1 MSLFAAAFVGG
12 MTVWLINY
20 MEDKKTEKDL
30 TQMYYDKYGM
40 SSGVVHRQVEGEGG
54 PRGQGRAFP
63 SNQHC
68 PADDSVPNRLSG
80 GGRWKERERERESKF
95 LGKGHN
101 AFKCPCEHS

>member
-1 MSLFAAAFVGG
+1 MYSNTYSTCRCG
-12 MTVWLINY
+12 TVYI
-20 MEDKKTEKDL
+20 
-30 TQMYYDKYGM
+30 MYYDKYGM

-80 GGRWKERERERESKF
+80 GGRWKERERERERASSSARGITPSNVHVNT
-95 LGKGHN
+95 LSDDVVG
-101 AFKCPCEHS
+101 

>member
-1 MSLFAAAFVGG
+1 MRYCVHHVL
-12 MTVWLINY
+12 
-20 MEDKKTEKDL
+20 
-30 TQMYYDKYGM
+30 YYDKYGM

-80 GGRWKERERERESKF
+80 GGRWKERERERERASSSARGITPSNVHVNT
-95 LGKGHN
+95 LSDDVVG
-101 AFKCPCEHS
+101 